1 LDDYLEVFFAALGAC
16 SNCTTVQVGMEGC
29 YSYEVA
35 APGVVAPILLPAAL
49 LLPVATS
56 LNSPPAFTSA
66 FSQAI
71 DRWRLAEQVTLQGN
85 ARVDLTLRAFSADD
99 PAQLARGA

>member
-1 LDDYLEVFFAALGAC
+1 
-16 SNCTTVQVGMEGC
+16 M
-29 YSYEVA
+29 
-35 APGVVAPILLPAAL
+35 
-49 LLPVATS
+49 ATS

-99 PAQLARGA
+99 PAQLARSAVAADNQPPLLSIDTLWVSASKVPPEQGGA